1 MKNLIIDC
9 ETLGT
14 KDNAIVPM
22 FAALVTDDQLSMK
35 DNLKNLIILHP
46 RIEEQEMRGSVR
58 EAGTLQF
65 WAQQSND
72 VRDLVMDQTN
82 SISLTECHDKFKKF
96 LLEKGFYEDSAA
108 FIWQRGSKDLEWLTN
123 LFPCNADLK
132 LNWWSIREIR
142 TAIDVLGASKKQNGY
157 MDADKVSDEGTIL
170 LMKLNEKNK
179 AHHPAY
185 DVVRDFVFLRSLGL
199 V

>member
-9 ETLGT
+9 ETLGVR
-14 KDNAIVPM
+14 DNAVVPM

-35 DNLKNLIILHP
+35 DNLKNMVILHP
-46 RIEEQEMRGSVR
+46 SIDEQDVKGSTRDDATIE
-58 EAGTLQF
+58 F
-65 WAQQSND
+65 WDKQPEDVQQIVLS
-72 VRDLVMDQTN
+72 QAH
-82 SISLTECHDKFKKF
+82 SIGINECYMKFMTF
-96 LLEKGFYEDSAA
+96 LENKDYFKESSA
-108 FIWQRGSKDLEWLTN
+108 FVWQRGSKDLDWLIN
-123 LFPCNADLK
+123 LFSGKNLK
-132 LNWWSIREIR
+132 LPWWQVRDIR

-157 MDADKVSDEGTIL
+157 MDADKVSDEGTML

-179 AHHPAY
+179 QHHPGY